1 MSTTHASRA
10 LFVALSLGLAS
21 VANAGV
27 SGSLT
32 LASDYLFRGFTQ
44 TDEKPALQGG
54 LEWESESGFYVGT
67 WGSSISWLSD
77 ADADI
82 SSQLELDGYAGYR
95 GSFSDSV
102 SWDVG
107 VLHYWY
113 PGTFPKGF
121 NEANTTEVYA
131 GISAGLFSVK
141 YSYAVTDLFGIEDS
155 DGSSYLEAGIDYGF
169 AETWSVG
176 AHVGKQFI
184 SGEYGEDYI
193 DWSVGLSK
201 SLSGDFS
208 IDLKYVDT
216 DVDGA
221 DSTVFAALTKSF

>member
-1 MSTTHASRA
+1 MQGSTININVSIITIAQRIITFA
-10 LFVALSLGLAS
+10 DPQICS
-21 VANAGV
+21 V
-27 SGSLT
+27 
-32 LASDYLFRGFTQ
+32 
-44 TDEKPALQGG
+44 
-54 LEWESESGFYVGT
+54 
-67 WGSSISWLSD
+67 
-77 ADADI
+77 
-82 SSQLELDGYAGYR
+82 
-95 GSFSDSV
+95 
-102 SWDVG
+102 
-107 VLHYWY
+107 
-113 PGTFPKGF
+113 KGF

-201 SLSGDFS
+201 SLPGDFS